1 MDILI
6 AEDDVVSRRVLET
19 TLRKWGYPVE
29 AVADGEAAWAVMQR
43 PDAPR
48 LVILDWMMPGMDGL
62 DVCRRLR
69 QSEAGRTAYV
79 IMLTA
84 RAGAEDLVEGLE
96 GGADDYIVKPFR
108 PDELR
113 ARVRAGLRVA
123 ALQKSLT
130 ERVAELEE
138 ALAQVKQLKG
148 LLPICAYCKRIRDD
162 GNYWQQLEGY
172 ITRHSNARFTHGICP
187 ECFERLKAEANA

>member
-29 AVADGEAAWAVMQR
+29 AVADGAAAWAAMQR

-62 DVCRRLR
+62 EVCRRLR
-69 QSEAGRTAYV
+69 QSEAGRAAYV
-79 IMLTA
+79 ILLTA

-123 ALQKSLT
+123 ALQQSLT

-138 ALAQVKQLKG
+138 ALAQVKQLQG

-172 ITRHSNARFTHGICP
+172 ITRHSNARFSHGICP
-187 ECFERLKAEANA
+187 ECFEGLKAEAGA